1 MGCSTC
7 GSGACGCSNPS
18 NVNLNNAAQVNIC
31 ARRGDTFVLKSNV
44 KDSDGNALD
53 LRTPTIYNYKMEV
66 REYDDGPLVIA
77 STDVTIS
84 GTDAGVLTITISATD
99 MEVDAGT
106 YVYGL
111 QATLV
116 SDSSVETWLY
126 GTFDVV
132 QDIVQ

>member
-1 MGCSTC
+1 MSCSTC

-18 NVNLNNAAQVNIC
+18 NVNMNNAAQVNIC

-44 KDSDGNALD
+44 KDSDGTAID
-53 LRTPTIYNYKMEV
+53 LTLYTYKMEV
-66 REYDDGPLVIA
+66 REYDDGPVVIA
-77 STDVTIS
+77 ATDITIS
-84 GTDAGVLTITISATD
+84 GTNVGVLTVTISSTN
-99 MEVDAGT
+99 MQVDAGT

-111 QATLV
+111 QATLT
-116 SDSSVETWLY
+116 SDSTVETWLY

>member
-1 MGCSTC
+1 MSCSTC

-18 NVNLNNAAQVNIC
+18 NVNMNNAAQVNIC

-44 KDSDGNALD
+44 KDSDGTAID
-53 LRTPTIYNYKMEV
+53 LTLYTYKMEV
-66 REYDDGPLVIA
+66 REYDDGPVVIA
-77 STDVTIS
+77 STDITIS
-84 GTDAGVLTITISATD
+84 GTNVGVLTVTISSTN
-99 MEVDAGT
+99 MQVDAGT

-111 QATLV
+111 QATLT
-116 SDSSVETWLY
+116 SDSTVETWLY

>member
-31 ARRGDTFVLKSNV
+31 ARRGDTFVLTSNV
-44 KDSDGNALD
+44 KDSDGTAID
-53 LRTPTIYNYKMEV
+53 LTLYTYKMEV
-66 REYDDGPLVIA
+66 REYDNGPLIIT
-77 STDVTIS
+77 SSNITIS
-84 GTDAGVLTITISATD
+84 GTAAGVLTVTISSTN
-99 MEVDAGT
+99 MLVNAGT

-111 QATLV
+111 QATLT
-116 SDSSVETWLY
+116 SDSTVETWLY

>member
-31 ARRGDTFVLKSNV
+31 ARRGDTFVLTSNV
-44 KDSDGNALD
+44 KDSDGTAID
-53 LRTPTIYNYKMEV
+53 LTLYTYKMEV
-66 REYDDGPLVIA
+66 REYDNGPLIIT
-77 STDVTIS
+77 SSNITIS
-84 GTDAGVLTITISATD
+84 GTAAGVLTVTISSTN
-99 MEVDAGT
+99 MLVDAGT

-111 QATLV
+111 QATLT
-116 SDSSVETWLY
+116 SDSTVETWLY

>member
-1 MGCSTC
+1 
-7 GSGACGCSNPS
+7 
-18 NVNLNNAAQVNIC
+18 
-31 ARRGDTFVLKSNV
+31 
-44 KDSDGNALD
+44 
-53 LRTPTIYNYKMEV
+53 MEV

>member
-1 MGCSTC
+1 MSCSTC

-18 NVNLNNAAQVNIC
+18 NVNMNNAAQVNIC

-44 KDSDGNALD
+44 KDSDGTAID
-53 LRTPTIYNYKMEV
+53 LTLYTYKMEV
-66 REYDDGPLVIA
+66 REYDDGPVVIA
-77 STDVTIS
+77 STDITIS
-84 GTDAGVLTITISATD
+84 GTNVGVLTVTISSTN
-99 MEVDAGT
+99 MQVDAGT

-111 QATLV
+111 QATLI
-116 SDSSVETWLY
+116 SDSTVETWLY

>member
-31 ARRGDTFVLKSNV
+31 ARRGDTFVLTSNV
-44 KDSDGNALD
+44 KDSDGTAID
-53 LRTPTIYNYKMEV
+53 LTLYTYKMEV
-66 REYDDGPLVIA
+66 REYDNGPLIIT
-77 STDVTIS
+77 SSNITIS
-84 GTDAGVLTITISATD
+84 GTAAGVLTVTISSTN
-99 MEVDAGT
+99 MQVDAGT

-111 QATLV
+111 QATLT
-116 SDSSVETWLY
+116 SDSTVETWLY